1 MNIQTNLC
9 MQSKLS
15 KACML
20 LPNHHNSSF
29 SPAYLSE
36 LYLLSNKSRPL
47 HCPPLIH
54 FSINKKVPSF
64 IQRNSSET
72 MENFMK
78 QMRGRFSSA
87 EHGKTEESSSIRNQW
102 MPPQKT
108 RSFKAERT
116 QNWFGKP
123 FSGKMTSWNDDSNH
137 KPEQVLA
144 VAAAAATYVINS
156 IAEPSI
162 QDQKKTSAGLG
173 PSLTRDK
180 SRKEDTSFS
189 TSKPGTV
196 SKQFS
201 GEGSTKGSGSAE
213 SKVALPDGTDDNET
227 KSAPSLK
234 RPLTFADYLG
244 NTSITKQRSSP
255 KPDMLSSQT
264 ESAAPKPDVSTIK
277 PASKAPKPDHPAI
290 KPGTAAGR
298 PEEPPTIEPRPET
311 EQTKAEDWE
320 KDEMAKI
327 KERYKK
333 LNSTIL
339 AWEEKKK
346 KKAKNKLDRTESG
359 LERKRARALLKFKN
373 EMEYIKQAVD
383 GARAQAEASQKKDEL
398 KAKEKAN
405 IIRKT
410 GEVPRACF
418 CC

>member
-1 MNIQTNLC
+1 
-9 MQSKLS
+9 
-15 KACML
+15 ML
-20 LPNHHNSSF
+20 ILD
-29 SPAYLSE
+29 L
-36 LYLLSNKSRPL
+36 
-47 HCPPLIH
+47 
-54 FSINKKVPSF
+54 
-64 IQRNSSET
+64 
-72 MENFMK
+72 
-78 QMRGRFSSA
+78 
-87 EHGKTEESSSIRNQW
+87 
-102 MPPQKT
+102 
-108 RSFKAERT
+108 AERT

-156 IAEPSI
+156 IAEPNI

-180 SRKEDTSFS
+180 SRKEDKSFS

-196 SKQFS
+196 SKQLS
-201 GEGSTKGSGSAE
+201 GKGSTKGSGSAE
-213 SKVALPDGTDDNET
+213 SKVAVPDGMDDNET
-227 KSAPSLK
+227 KSALSLK

-244 NTSITKQRSSP
+244 NTSITKQRSSS
-255 KPDMLSSQT
+255 KPDMFSSQT

-277 PASKAPKPDHPAI
+277 PASTAPKPDHPAI

-311 EQTKAEDWE
+311 EQAKAEDWE

-346 KKAKNKLDRTESG
+346 KKAKNKLDRTEKLIAYFLGRQSG

-383 GARAQAEASQKKDEL
+383 GARAQAEASQKNDEL

-405 IIRKT
+405 ITRKT
-410 GEVPRACF
+410 GEVPRKCF